1 MSKYNNFNTKENPL
15 NIKDVLVEGEE
26 IIWEG
31 KPKKNVYIL
40 NQIAVMFPFAFIW
53 LLVDGGIIAMMIAS
67 GEIKEMLWF
76 VIPFF
81 AIHLMP
87 VWIWLSNL
95 LTANK
100 KWKNTVYALTNKRI
114 IMSSGFIGVNYQTI
128 FYKDIKK
135 VNLNVGLMDKLFK
148 VGDLYFATDDGRTAF
163 LDIEDCYELYPKI
176 QKVVLDIQTD
186 IEFPNNLR
194 PKENDGYNTKYNGKI

>member
-114 IMSSGFIGVNYQTI
+114 IMSSGFIG
-128 FYKDIKK
+128 
-135 VNLNVGLMDKLFK
+135 LKLLGNSIS
-148 VGDLYFATDDGRTAF
+148 V
-163 LDIEDCYELYPKI
+163 
-176 QKVVLDIQTD
+176 
-186 IEFPNNLR
+186 
-194 PKENDGYNTKYNGKI
+194 